1 MKLRFLSK
9 ALLTTL
15 IFSALLFLSAG
26 KIDYVQGWIFLAT
39 NLTTALMN
47 FWTIRHDPELMSER
61 SGVGEGAKS
70 WDKAILGLAAVTYL
84 VNIVVAG
91 LDSGR
96 YQWSLGFHWSIHAS
110 GVLLTLLGQGIFL
123 TARKENRFFSSVVR
137 IQTERG
143 HTVCDT
149 GPYTRV
155 RHPGYLGMTIS
166 LAALPL
172 ITGSLWSSIP
182 TTAAVILLFI
192 RTYNEDETLKQELHG
207 YAAYARRTR
216 YRLLPGIW

>member
-1 MKLRFLSK
+1 MKARFLSR

-39 NLTTALMN
+39 TLTTALMN
-47 FWTIRHDPELMSER
+47 FWTIRHDTELMSER

-70 WDKAILGLAAVTYL
+70 WDKTILGLSAVTYL
-84 VNIVVAG
+84 ANIVVAG

-96 YQWSLGFHWSIHAS
+96 YLWSPQFHWSIHAS
-110 GVLLTLLGQGIFL
+110 GVLLTLVGQAVFL

-149 GPYTRV
+149 GLYALV

-166 LAALPL
+166 LAGLPL
-172 ITGSLWSSIP
+172 ITGSLWSILP
-182 TTAAVILLFI
+182 TVTAIILLFI
-192 RTYNEDETLKQELHG
+192 RTCYEDETLKKELPG
-207 YAAYARRTR
+207 YAAYAQRTR
-216 YRLLPGIW
+216 YRILPNIW